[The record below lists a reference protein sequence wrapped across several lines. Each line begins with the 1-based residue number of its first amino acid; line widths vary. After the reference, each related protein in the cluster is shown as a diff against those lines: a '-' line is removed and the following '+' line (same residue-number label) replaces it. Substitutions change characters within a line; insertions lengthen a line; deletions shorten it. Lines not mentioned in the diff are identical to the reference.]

1 MKDKQAL
8 REAAEKALPA
18 MQRLLM
24 MPNDELFDEAAL
36 NVDGDV
42 DAANAFNLLAGPET
56 MLALLDELD
65 KKQQYIKLRDQE
77 NEDIALTVGKLRV
90 ELEHYKSRE
99 ERVTKLV
106 LDNSTSWDVLY
117 EKLEAAERRIANN
130 ERVMRAVV
138 EAASIRGIRPFEGIE
153 CDPPTLEENAE
164 ACGDAMSARIREL
177 EANPPKPHHNG
188 LMQISNELVQARQR
202 IAELERSETQLINE
216 RDDAESALN
225 DAYKAVMGQAPEWSN
240 WFSFGNAIDEIELA
254 CELWRNQT
262 DDVIQFRQRIAE
274 LEKGHQEAAKQIN
287 SWRRLAKQNIAER
300 GKDISELEAAR
311 QRIAELENSETQLIN
326 ERDAAESA
334 LADMYQAA
342 TGERP
347 EWSNMFGFADAVD
360 VVEERLA
367 TLEANQSQTT
377 PTGIQLIT
385 EAIGAHGYIVGCLLQ
400 GRPDLA
406 LEESRKWVS
415 AFGQAAEIVSAQD
428 AAGIK
433 VKG

>member
-1 MKDKQAL
+1 MSNIDKQAL
-8 REAAEKALPA
+8 RERYSPKPVPKCHICGEEMTIQQMSASRITYGCTGATYDDKGCHYAEGRSIADDHYE
-18 MQRLLM
+18 QSRVTV
-24 MPNDELFDEAAL
+24 
-36 NVDGDV
+36 VDVSDPDV
-42 DAANAFNLLAGPET
+42 
-56 MLALLDELD
+56 LALLDELD

-202 IAELERSETQLINE
+202 IAELE
-216 RDDAESALN
+216 
-225 DAYKAVMGQAPEWSN
+225 
-240 WFSFGNAIDEIELA
+240 
-254 CELWRNQT
+254 
-262 DDVIQFRQRIAE
+262 
-274 LEKGHQEAAKQIN
+274 KGHQEAAKQIN

-347 EWSNMFGFADAVD
+347 EWSNMFGFSDAVD

-433 VKG
+433 VKGE

>member
-1 MKDKQAL
+1 MSNIDKQAL
-8 REAAEKALPA
+8 RERYSPKPVPKCHICGEE
-18 MQRLLM
+18 MTIQRM
-24 MPNDELFDEAAL
+24 SASRITYGCTGATYDDAGCHYSTGRRIADDHYEQSRVTV
-36 NVDGDV
+36 VDVSDPDV
-42 DAANAFNLLAGPET
+42 
-56 MLALLDELD
+56 LALLD
-65 KKQQYIKLRDQE
+65 
-77 NEDIALTVGKLRV
+77 

-99 ERVTKLV
+99 WRVAKLV

-117 EKLEAAERRIANN
+117 EKLEAAEKR
-130 ERVMRAVV
+130 
-138 EAASIRGIRPFEGIE
+138 
-153 CDPPTLEENAE
+153 NAE
-164 ACGDAMSARIREL
+164 QREYY
-177 EANPPKPHHNG
+177 EG
-188 LMQISNELVQARQR
+188 V
-202 IAELERSETQLINE
+202 IADGS
-216 RDDAESALN
+216 
-225 DAYKAVMGQAPEWSN
+225 K
-240 WFSFGNAIDEIELA
+240 
-254 CELWRNQT
+254 
-262 DDVIQFRQRIAE
+262 
-274 LEKGHQEAAKQIN
+274 
-287 SWRRLAKQNIAER
+287 
-300 GKDISELEAAR
+300 
-311 QRIAELENSETQLIN
+311 RIAELENSETQLIN

-433 VKG
+433 VKGE

>member
-1 MKDKQAL
+1 MNIDKRAL
-8 REAAEKALPA
+8 REVAEKATKGPWKVFSDIDTKTFSIHTPRDKRCENVIKWGGFDC
-18 MQRLLM
+18 Q
-24 MPNDELFDEAAL
+24 PNAE
-36 NVDGDV
+36 
-42 DAANAFNLLAGPET
+42 ANAEFIAAFNPKVA
-56 MLALLDELD
+56 LALLD
-65 KKQQYIKLRDQE
+65 
-77 NEDIALTVGKLRV
+77 

-106 LDNSTSWDVLY
+106 MDNSTSWDALY
-117 EKLEAAERRIANN
+117 KKLEAAEKRIA
-130 ERVMRAVV
+130 EQR
-138 EAASIRGIRPFEGIE
+138 EYYEGVIA
-153 CDPPTLEENAE
+153 D
-164 ACGDAMSARIREL
+164 GS
-177 EANPPKPHHNG
+177 K
-188 LMQISNELVQARQR
+188 R

-216 RDDAESALN
+216 RDS
-225 DAYKAVMGQAPEWSN
+225 
-240 WFSFGNAIDEIELA
+240 
-254 CELWRNQT
+254 
-262 DDVIQFRQRIAE
+262 
-274 LEKGHQEAAKQIN
+274 
-287 SWRRLAKQNIAER
+287 
-300 GKDISELEAAR
+300 
-311 QRIAELENSETQLIN
+311 
-326 ERDAAESA
+326 AESA

-428 AAGIK
+428 ADDIK
-433 VKG
+433 VKGE